1 MSARDMNRPLHA
13 RPADI
18 SRLILRCRRSTD
30 NNRRW
35 VKGLILPENIKEMHM
50 RYVCMLLGLLTGKTK
65 VKCVECKNLDSE
77 NKCYGHKMPDDIIN
91 KPIMCGFYKSK

>member
-1 MSARDMNRPLHA
+1 
-13 RPADI
+13 
-18 SRLILRCRRSTD
+18 
-30 NNRRW
+30 
-35 VKGLILPENIKEMHM
+35 M